1 MFSKILVPLDGS
13 DTAEC
18 VFPYA
23 AEIARINNSKIE
35 LALVVE
41 PYEIPLHGGVVFD
54 QDSLREL
61 EQYSKR
67 RAKDYV
73 QRKQKYFQS
82 KGIDV
87 KTTVRAGK
95 IADSLIDYADSKGFD
110 LIVMAT
116 HGRSGVS
123 RWLVGSIADKIINS
137 SNIPVLLIRPG
148 QQR

>member
-23 AEIARINNSKIE
+23 TEIARINNSKIE

-61 EQYSKR
+61 E
-67 RAKDYV
+67 
-73 QRKQKYFQS
+73 
-82 KGIDV
+82 
-87 KTTVRAGK
+87 
-95 IADSLIDYADSKGFD
+95 
-110 LIVMAT
+110 
-116 HGRSGVS
+116 
-123 RWLVGSIADKIINS
+123 
-137 SNIPVLLIRPG
+137 
-148 QQR
+148 